1 MDSCD
6 QTINICFP
14 NLTNL
19 DDLGDG
25 IMTAFEFIGEVA
37 NRTDEYGQILV
48 SALQSVFSVN
58 SSASADTY
66 H

>member
-25 IMTAFEFIGEVA
+25 IMTAFEFIGEIP

-48 SALQSVFSVN
+48 SALQLGFPAN
-58 SSASADTY
+58 LSASADTY